1 MPRISLHAGL
11 YGGPTRSVPSRGRA
25 ANPVQHAR
33 RALAGFLLILAAAS
47 ALVAQ
52 QPEQGPRPGEV
63 VLRAYSFKYQP
74 AGEALSLVYPLL
86 SPRGTVEYQPQANTL
101 VIRDVDAAIRRIM
114 PVLRGFDHPARPLRL
129 EVRVVRASRS
139 EVSPPLRRSDL
150 PEQLTKRLQNLLKF
164 DVFETQAQAQLSG
177 VEGQWVVYEM
187 GPEFRVSFR
196 FGVLSGNQ
204 AASNQKVKL
213 TKFRISRRVEGRNE
227 ATLLETN
234 LNLQLN
240 RMTNLGLAKSEES
253 REALM
258 VVLTL
263 REGDGTGQGQR

>member
-1 MPRISLHAGL
+1 MPRISPHAGPN
-11 YGGPTRSVPSRGRA
+11 GGPTRPVPQRGRA
-25 ANPVQHAR
+25 ANPVPHAR
-33 RALAGFLLILAAAS
+33 RALLGLLLILAAAS
-47 ALVAQ
+47 ALAAQ
-52 QPEQGPRPGEV
+52 AGLGPKPGEV

-101 VIRDVDAAIRRIM
+101 VIRDVDSAIRRIM

-150 PEQLTKRLQNLLKF
+150 PEQLTKNLQNLLKF
-164 DVFETQAQAQLSG
+164 DVFETQARAQLSG

-196 FGVLSGNQ
+196 FGVLMGDD
-204 AASNQKVKL
+204 KVKL

-234 LNLQLN
+234 SLNLRLD

-258 VVLTL
+258 VMLTL
-263 REGDGTGQGQR
+263 REGDGTPAGQR